1 MHTFRICCNKGVHPL
16 AYFPDQNA
24 VAINL
29 QQLLRS
35 AAGLLLAGS
44 LALPGLEAAAAA
56 PAEIQKSLETAA
68 RASTPGFGGL
78 SAERGQRFF
87 SSTHGND
94 WSCTSC
100 HTPTPLAPGKHAKTG
115 REIAP
120 LAPAANPQRFTDAAK
135 VEKWFNRNC
144 NDVLGRVCT
153 AQEKGDVLAY
163 LMSLAK

>member
-1 MHTFRICCNKGVHPL
+1 MHTFRSI
-16 AYFPDQNA
+16 
-24 VAINL
+24 
-29 QQLLRS
+29 
-35 AAGLLLAGS
+35 AALLLAAT
-44 LALPGLEAAAAA
+44 LALPGLDASAAT
-56 PAEIQKSLETAA
+56 PANIQKSLEAAA
-68 RASTPGFGGL
+68 RAYTPGFSGF
-78 SAERGQRFF
+78 SAARGKQFF

-94 WSCTSC
+94 WSCASC
-100 HTPTPLAPGKHAKTG
+100 HTTSPVAAGKHAKTG
-115 REIAP
+115 KEIAP